1 MESQAPSF
9 EPSADLSIE
18 DIADEIA
25 TLSAT
30 IQAATY
36 RMLCLVE
43 ELDRRDGWADPM
55 DANGFRSCA
64 HWLSWRVGL
73 SLGAARQQVRVARAL
88 PMLPRISEAFRAGA
102 MSYSKVRAITRIAEP
117 DNEEM
122 LLDWALDGTASQVE
136 RLVRSYRRANPT
148 EENERAEEQQRS
160 RGLVTFFDD
169 DGMLVVRG
177 RLAPE
182 QGALLMKAL
191 EVAEEELWAGED
203 GSAEPSPATDT
214 APATDPAPKTDAGQ
228 RRADALARV
237 AEQSLAEDASEPARG
252 DRFQVVVHV
261 DAEVLADPEADG
273 RCDLADGPVMAAQ
286 TARRLA
292 CDANVCEM
300 HHGSEGELTAGR
312 KTRVVSTTLRRA
324 LRARDGTRCV
334 FPGCTCRGVDAHH
347 VKHWAEG
354 GATVLS
360 NIASLCRAHHVL
372 VHEGGFRMEAL
383 PGGRFVFL
391 RPDGQ
396 PLVAAPP
403 LPTVVPDPV
412 KSLTARWL
420 PPDVTVTPT
429 TGLATWDGEAVDY
442 DWAVDLLRMHSR
454 ASPDE
459 QRVSGSC

>member
-252 DRFQVVVHV
+252 DRFQVVVHGGPRSGEV
-261 DAEVLADPEADG
+261 TDRTLAPSRRDRDAN
-273 RCDLADGPVMAAQ
+273 DGPGDLGWRGSGLRLGGGPAADAQ
-286 TARRLA
+286 PRLARRAARLRLLLTRTDRSSGSSG
-292 CDANVCEM
+292 CVVCRRTPRERWRRCC
-300 HHGSEGELTAGR
+300 AR
-312 KTRVVSTTLRRA
+312 ASTTSRA
-324 LRARDGTRCV
+324 IGA
-334 FPGCTCRGVDAHH
+334 GCTTA
-347 VKHWAEG
+347 
-354 GATVLS
+354 S
-360 NIASLCRAHHVL
+360 IASV
-372 VHEGGFRMEAL
+372 
-383 PGGRFVFL
+383 
-391 RPDGQ
+391 
-396 PLVAAPP
+396 
-403 LPTVVPDPV
+403 
-412 KSLTARWL
+412 
-420 PPDVTVTPT
+420 
-429 TGLATWDGEAVDY
+429 
-442 DWAVDLLRMHSR
+442 
-454 ASPDE
+454 
-459 QRVSGSC
+459 